1 MPHYNHI
8 SVAVPAMDEL
18 DTMPL
23 LIESLKKQSFG
34 NFDLYVCVNNPDDWW
49 NSADKTDIVN
59 NNIQLINLLN
69 STNDIKITI
78 IDKCTKGNGWT
89 GKKKGVGMARKLL
102 FDRIIADHNSDN
114 IIVSMDADTTFGPDY
129 LQSIIEKFN
138 TTSHLSAMAV
148 PYYHPLSENN
158 NCNRAILRYEL
169 YMRYYMLQLLR
180 IRSPYAFTALGSAMA
195 FTPKAYNLAGG
206 ITPLEGGEDFYL
218 MQKFC
223 KTGLISIS
231 NTEVVYPSSRTS
243 HRVPFGTGPAVNKGI
258 TEQEKSYPFYP
269 SILFD
274 NIKETFYSFDRL
286 YQNDYTTPMTVFLQ
300 NQLKTTDIWLPLR
313 KNYKK
318 ADLFV
323 KACTERVDGLRI
335 LQYLKQEYNN
345 NYQTCIN
352 SEIFLKEY
360 CHSQNITLPDDFSLS
375 QSPIGIINDIRN
387 ILFQKENTMREEW
400 DNKRLKD

>member
-18 DTMPL
+18 STMPL
-23 LIESLKKQSFG
+23 LIECLKKQSFS

-49 NSADKTDIVN
+49 NNPDKSDIIN
-59 NNIQLINLLN
+59 DNIQLINLLN
-69 STNDIKITI
+69 TTHEINITI

-102 FDRIIADHNSDN
+102 FDRIIADHDSNN
-114 IIVSMDADTTFGPDY
+114 IIVSMDADTTFGSNY
-129 LQSIIEKFN
+129 LHSIIEKFN
-138 TTSHLSAMAV
+138 TTPCLSAMAV
-148 PYYHPLSENN
+148 PYYHPLSDND

-169 YMRYYMLQLLR
+169 YMRYYILQLLR
-180 IRSPYAFTALGSAMA
+180 IESPYAFTALGSAMA
-195 FTPKAYNLAGG
+195 FTPQAYRSAGG

-223 KTGLISIS
+223 KTGNISVY
-231 NTEVVYPSSRTS
+231 NTETVYPSSRTS

-258 TEQEKSYPFYP
+258 EEQEKSYPFYP
-269 SILFD
+269 STLFD
-274 NIKETFYSFDRL
+274 NIKETFDSFDKL
-286 YQNDYTTPMTVFLQ
+286 YHNDYTTPMTTFLQ
-300 NQLKTTDIWLPLR
+300 NQLKTNDIWLPLR

-318 ADLFV
+318 QDLFI

-345 NYQTCIN
+345 NYPTEIN
-352 SEIFLKEY
+352 SEIYFKEY
-360 CHSQNITLPDDFSLS
+360 CYNQNIALPDDFSLAH
-375 QSPIGIINDIRN
+375 SPIAIINDIRN
-387 ILFQKENTMREEW
+387 ILFEKENNIRKLSADE
-400 DNKRLKD
+400 K

>member
-34 NFDLYVCVNNPDDWW
+34 NFNLYVCVNNPDDWW

-114 IIVSMDADTTFGPDY
+114 IIVSMDADTTFGTNY
-129 LQSIIEKFN
+129 LHSIAEQFN
-138 TTSHLSAMAV
+138 TTPRLSAIAV
-148 PYYHPLSENN
+148 PYYHPLGNDDDN
-158 NCNRAILRYEL
+158 DNRAILRYEL

-180 IRSPYAFTALGSAMA
+180 IKSPYAFTALGSAMA
-195 FTPKAYNLAGG
+195 FTPQAYTVAGG

-223 KTGLISIS
+223 KTGHISIY
-231 NTEVVYPSSRTS
+231 NPEVVYPSSRTS

-258 TEQEKSYPFYP
+258 AEQEKSYPFYP
-269 SILFD
+269 AALFD
-274 NIKETFYSFDRL
+274 DIQETFRSFGSL
-286 YQNDYTTPMTVFLQ
+286 YNHDCNTPMTTFLQ
-300 NQLKTTDIWLPLR
+300 NQLKTADIWQPLR

-318 ADLFV
+318 EDLFV

-335 LQYLKQEYNN
+335 LQYLKQEYATRYIQN
-345 NYQTCIN
+345 TN
-352 SEIFLKEY
+352 SEIYLKEY
-360 CHSQNITLPDDFSLS
+360 CHSQGIALPDNFSLTH
-375 QSPIGIINDIRN
+375 SPIATINDIRN
-387 ILFQKENTMREEW
+387 ILFQKENTMRKELSLQ
-400 DNKRLKD
+400 KH